1 MRRRGAA
8 ALRVVYADLAFFLN
22 AALDFLTLCCTVR
35 LFGLP
40 LRRLRL
46 AAAAALGG
54 VYGVLALL
62 PGWTLLG
69 SAAGKCLM
77 ALGMVAI
84 VFGRGKYFLRRY
96 LLFLAV
102 SCTLSGAVVGVEAIL
117 LTTDSPW
124 VVFLVSGL
132 FCAFVLSVVFF
143 RGAAAAPGLVRG
155 TITLGQRRV
164 RVTLFR
170 DTGNTLRDPG
180 SGEVVCVIWQEAL
193 APLLAGG
200 QVSRHTVPYQS
211 LGQSAG
217 EMEVFY
223 CDTLTVDGRTLR
235 HYPIGLAPHPLS
247 DGGGFVGLWGGEQEG
262 AEHYDPSLAA
272 RST

>member
-1 MRRRGAA
+1 M
-8 ALRVVYADLAFFLN
+8 RVVYADLAFLLN
-22 AALDFLTLCCTVR
+22 AALDGLTLCCTVR

-46 AAAAALGG
+46 LAASALGG
-54 VYGVLALL
+54 VYAVLAML

-77 ALGMVAI
+77 ALAMVWI
-84 VFGRGKYFLRRY
+84 VFGRRGCFLRHY

-117 LTTDSPW
+117 LTTSSPW

-143 RGAAAAPGLVRG
+143 RGAAAAPGLVRARIELG
-155 TITLGQRRV
+155 GQAVTL
-164 RVTLFR
+164 TLFR

-180 SGEVVCVIWQEAL
+180 SGEVVCVVWSGAL

-200 QVSRHTVPYQS
+200 QVPLHTLPYQS

-217 EMEVFY
+217 TLEVFY
-223 CDTLTVDGRTLR
+223 CDTLTIAGRTWR

-262 AEHYDPSLAA
+262 ARRYDPPVAA
-272 RST
+272 KPT

>member
-1 MRRRGAA
+1 M
-8 ALRVVYADLAFFLN
+8 RVVYVDLAFFLN
-22 AALDFLTLCCTVR
+22 AALDYLTLCCTVR

-40 LRRLRL
+40 LRQLRL

-77 ALGMVAI
+77 ALGMVWI
-84 VFGRGKYFLRRY
+84 VFGRKNYFLRRY

-117 LTTDSPW
+117 LTTESPW

-143 RGAAAAPGLVRG
+143 RGAAAVPGLVRG
-155 TITLGQRRV
+155 TIALGGRQV
-164 RVTLFR
+164 RVTLLR

-180 SGEVVCVIWQEAL
+180 SGQVVCVVWAEAL
-193 APLLAGG
+193 APLLSGRS
-200 QVSRHTVPYQS
+200 VPRHTVSYQS
-211 LGQSAG
+211 LGRSDGAL
-217 EMEVFY
+217 EVFY
-223 CDTLTVDGRTLR
+223 CDALTVAGRTLQ

-262 AEHYDPSLAA
+262 ARRYDPSLAA
-272 RST
+272 KST